1 MSTVL
6 RRIIDLG
13 AGGGTRP
20 GSTGDYRF
28 DDNRLYFA
36 ETNTTWVRLWADWPT
51 LQPDPAR
58 APDDPDGQGAAVL
71 NALDDQIRAA
81 NDDGVK
87 VILQLYRFPLWANG
101 LEALGAQRNTDAEI
115 SYAYP
120 DRIAPADWARYVA
133 AGRDP
138 ARVNPSRRALE
149 FAIPAEGVG
158 PDSAWA
164 GFFEFAYARW
174 HRGVAGS
181 RPYVHGIEL
190 VNEPNFQLWPQRA
203 PATGEDPFA
212 LGELTAQ
219 ATVAQMMQTAAMVG
233 ARYGDDTLIF
243 APSFADSELGG
254 RTVTQYDEFAA
265 HLLDALAAIGHQP
278 GATAVWS
285 HHNYT
290 DLERRSTDTK
300 AQRLRALLAGRW
312 TGYSEGEAPTVFM
325 TEGGVRLSKMASY
338 YPAEERLAAQAL
350 SWQQGWDRHHRDDGP
365 GAGIAMLAQY
375 TTYADPRF
383 DSGLLDPWPAVVRR
397 PAYAVWASLPR
408 YE

>member
-28 DDNRLYFA
+28 DDNRRYFA
-36 ETNTTWVRLWADWPT
+36 ETKTTWVRIWADWPT

-58 APDDPDGQGAAVL
+58 PPDDPEGAGAAVL
-71 NALDDQIRAA
+71 AALDDQIRAA
-81 NDDGVK
+81 NADGVK
-87 VILQLYRFPLWANG
+87 VILLLYRFPLWANG
-101 LEALGAQRNTDAEI
+101 LEALGARRNTDAEI
-115 SYAYP
+115 SYGYA

-149 FAIPAEGVG
+149 FAIPPGGVG
-158 PDSAWA
+158 PGSAWA
-164 GFFEFAYARW
+164 GFLEFAYARW

-181 RPYVHGIEL
+181 RPYVDGFEL

-203 PATGEDPFA
+203 PAAGDDPFA

-219 ATVAQMMQTAAMVG
+219 ATVAQMMQTAATIA
-233 ARYGDDTLIF
+233 ARHGDDTLIF

-254 RTVTQYDEFAA
+254 RTVTQYDEFAPR
-265 HLLDALAAIGHQP
+265 LLDALTAIGHQP
-278 GATAVWS
+278 GPTAVWA

-300 AQRLRALLAGRW
+300 AQRLRGLLAGRW
-312 TGYSEGEAPTVFM
+312 TGYSEGPMPTIFM
-325 TEGGVRLSKMASY
+325 TEGGVRLSKMAAY
-338 YPAEERLAAQAL
+338 YPAEDRLAAQAL
-350 SWQQGWDRHHRDDGP
+350 SWQLGWDRHHADDGI

-397 PAYAVWASLPR
+397 PAYAVWESLPR

>member
-1 MSTVL
+1 VL
-6 RRIIDLG
+6 
-13 AGGGTRP
+13 A
-20 GSTGDYRF
+20 
-28 DDNRLYFA
+28 
-36 ETNTTWVRLWADWPT
+36 
-51 LQPDPAR
+51 
-58 APDDPDGQGAAVL
+58 
-71 NALDDQIRAA
+71 ALDDQIRAA
-81 NDDGVK
+81 NADGVK
-87 VILQLYRFPLWANG
+87 VVLLLYRFPLWANG

-115 SYAYP
+115 SYEYP
-120 DRIAPADWARYVA
+120 DRIARADWARHVA

-149 FAIPAEGVG
+149 FAIPPEVVG
-158 PDSAWA
+158 PGSAWA

-174 HRGVAGS
+174 HHGVAVS

-203 PATGEDPFA
+203 PAPGDDPFA
-212 LGELTAQ
+212 LGDLTVQ
-219 ATVAQMMQTAAMVG
+219 ATVAQMMQTAATIA

-254 RTVTQYDEFAA
+254 RTVTQYDELAPR
-265 HLLDALAAIGHQP
+265 LLDALAAIGHTP
-278 GATAVWS
+278 GATTAWA

-312 TGYSEGEAPTVFM
+312 TGYSEGSAPTIFM
-325 TEGGVRLSKMASY
+325 TEGGVRLSKMAAY
-338 YPAEERLAAQAL
+338 YPAEDRLAAQAL
-350 SWQQGWDRHHRDDGP
+350 SWQQGWDRHHGDEGA

-397 PAYAVWASLPR
+397 PVYGVWASLPR

>member
-20 GSTGDYRF
+20 GSVGDYRF
-28 DDNRLYFA
+28 HDNRRYFA

-58 APDDPDGQGAAVL
+58 APDDPDGAGAAVL
-71 NALDDQIRAA
+71 AALDDQIRAA
-81 NDDGVK
+81 NADGVK
-87 VILQLYRFPLWANG
+87 VILLLYRFPLWANG
-101 LEALGAQRNTDAEI
+101 MEALGAQRNSDAEI

-120 DRIAPADWARYVA
+120 DRIAATDWARYVA

-138 ARVNPSRRALE
+138 TRVNPSRRALE
-149 FAIPAEGVG
+149 FAIPPQGVG
-158 PDSAWA
+158 PASAWA
-164 GFFEFAYARW
+164 AFVEFAYARW
-174 HRGVAGS
+174 HRGVAGT

-203 PATGEDPFA
+203 PAAGADPFA
-212 LGELTAQ
+212 LGDLTVQ
-219 ATVAQMMQTAAMVG
+219 ATVAQMMQTAASIA
-233 ARYGDDTLIF
+233 ARHGDDTLIF
-243 APSFADSELGG
+243 APSLADSELGG
-254 RTVTQYDEFAA
+254 RTVTQYDELATR
-265 HLLDALAAIGHQP
+265 LLDALAAIGHQP
-278 GATAVWS
+278 GPTTAWA

-290 DLERRSTDTK
+290 DLERRLTDTK
-300 AQRLRALLAGRW
+300 AQRLRAVLDGRW
-312 TGYSEGEAPTVFM
+312 TGYREGGIPAVFM
-325 TEGGVRLSKMASY
+325 TEGGVRLSKMAAY
-338 YPAEERLAAQAL
+338 YPTEERLAAQAL

-375 TTYADPRF
+375 TTYAEPRF
-383 DSGLLDPWPAVVRR
+383 DCGLLDPWPAVVRR
-397 PAYAVWASLPR
+397 PAYSVWTSLPR